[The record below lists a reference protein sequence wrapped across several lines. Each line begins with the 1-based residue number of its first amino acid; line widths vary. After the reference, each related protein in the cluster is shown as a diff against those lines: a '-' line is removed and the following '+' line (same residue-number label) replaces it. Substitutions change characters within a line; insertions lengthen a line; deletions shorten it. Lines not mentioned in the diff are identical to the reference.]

1 VLLAIFASSGAFV
14 LFAYSVRH
22 LGISR
27 ANIFSNLIPVLTA
40 IFAFLLVGDK
50 LTLLNGAGMAVV
62 IAGLFLS
69 QIGKKG
75 TGETDVDLAGRSA

>member
-1 VLLAIFASSGAFV
+1 VFASSGAFV

-27 ANIFSNLIPVLTA
+27 ANIFSNLIPVFTA
-40 IFAFLLVGDK
+40 IFAFFIVGDR
-50 LTLLNGAGMAVV
+50 LTFLNAAGMAVV

-69 QIGKKG
+69 QIGKKAVAS
-75 TGETDVDLAGRSA
+75 TDFDFAGRSA